1 MYHHNLNQKDGG
13 DMSGRTALINPEDN
27 IHIEGFLQALSAD
40 RASAANTLAAYRRD
54 LHDAATIMK
63 THKKTLYMAR
73 VDDLQHAIHAW
84 HIRAL
89 SARSVARRLSA
100 LRQFMGWLVEDN
112 IRTDNPMR
120 SIDSPSVPAPAP
132 KSLTEDEVVALL
144 KAANALQPDWAASR
158 ARAIL
163 EIFYATGL
171 RVSEVVKLQVIQF
184 RRNPES
190 LLVTGK
196 GGRERVVPLG
206 DAAKVA
212 VQHWIEMRDR
222 NAAALMSDYLFP
234 MGAGPMDAGQMG
246 DRPMTRHKC
255 AALLKSLAV
264 AAGINPDR
272 VSPHVLRH
280 SFATH
285 MLNRGADLR
294 SLQTMLGHADITTT
308 QIYTAT
314 RPDRLAG
321 LVASAHPLAT
331 KTQDS

>member
-1 MYHHNLNQKDGG
+1 MPGK
-13 DMSGRTALINPEDN
+13 TALINPDDN

-40 RASAANTLAAYRRD
+40 RAAAANTLAAYRRD
-54 LHDAATIMK
+54 LHDAANIMLAAK
-63 THKKTLYMAR
+63 TTLYLAT
-73 VDDLQHAIHAW
+73 VDDVRHAIHTW
-84 HIRAL
+84 HVRNL
-89 SARSVARRLSA
+89 SARSVSRRLSA

-112 IRTDNPMR
+112 IRKDNPMR
-120 SIDSPSVPAPAP
+120 WIDSPSVPAPAP
-132 KSLTEDEVVALL
+132 KSLTEDEVVAML
-144 KAANALQPDWAASR
+144 KAANALQPDWAAAR

-171 RVSEVVKLQVIQF
+171 RVSEVVTLQIAQF

-206 DAAKVA
+206 DAAKSA
-212 VQHWIEMRDR
+212 VQHWIEIRDR
-222 NAAALMSDYLFP
+222 DAAALMSDYLFP
-234 MGAGPMDAGQMG
+234 MGDGPMS
-246 DRPMTRHKC
+246 RHQFSG
-255 AALLKSLAV
+255 LLKSLAL

-294 SLQTMLGHADITTT
+294 SLQTLLGHADISTT
-308 QIYTAT
+308 QIYTST

>member
-1 MYHHNLNQKDGG
+1 
-13 DMSGRTALINPEDN
+13 MSGSTALINPEDSV
-27 IHIEGFLQALSAD
+27 HIEGFLQALSAD

-54 LHDAATIMK
+54 LNDAALIMQTIK
-63 THKKTLYMAR
+63 TTLYMAT
-73 VDDLQHAIHAW
+73 VDDLRQAIKAW
-84 HIRAL
+84 HARRL

-120 SIDSPSVPAPAP
+120 WIDSPSIPAPAP
-132 KSLTEDEVVALL
+132 KSLTEDEVITLL
-144 KAANALQPDWAASR
+144 KAANALQPDWAAAQ

-171 RVSEVVKLQVIQF
+171 RVSEVVKLQVAQF

-190 LLVTGK
+190 LLVIGK

-206 DAAKVA
+206 DAARVA
-212 VQHWIEMRDR
+212 VQHWIEIRDR
-222 NAAALMSDYLFP
+222 NAAVLLSDYLFP
-234 MGAGPMDAGQMG
+234 KG
-246 DRPMTRHKC
+246 DGPMTRHQF
-255 AALLKSLAV
+255 ASLLKSLAV

-321 LVASAHPLAT
+321 LVASAHPLAR